1 MVLFIIACRF
11 CALRGA
17 KTTRKKLKMTGK
29 QKSYIHTW
37 AVAKEYR
44 MFVVLFEVVP
54 HVTQMQQYLEL
65 AKLLRPE
72 LEQIHGFID
81 NERFAN
87 IHNPNHILSLSTWS
101 DEKALIRWRTHA
113 QHHQI
118 QAQGRELI
126 FADYRLRVGEIT
138 ADSLPPRGYQ
148 VREQR
153 FDATEIGSAKLISVI
168 ELEPS
173 TGDTTLD
180 NHVTYAATIDPARAP
195 AGWIESEQFTSIYHP
210 GKLVMLTGW
219 KDAQAAQAWH
229 TGQIAPIKHPALRS
243 RFVRVIR
250 AYGMRDRGE
259 APQYY
264 PDVPSTAVIW

>member
-1 MVLFIIACRF
+1 MDI
-11 CALRGA
+11 G
-17 KTTRKKLKMTGK
+17 LKNAHHSRE
-29 QKSYIHTW
+29 QPARSIY
-37 AVAKEYR
+37 
-44 MFVVLFEVVP
+44 MFVVLFEVFP
-54 HVTQMQQYLEL
+54 HATQMQQYLEL

-72 LEQIHGFID
+72 LEQIRGFID

-87 IHNPNHILSLSTWS
+87 IDNSNHILSLSTWS

-118 QAQGRELI
+118 QAQGRERI
-126 FADYRLRVGEIT
+126 FADYRLRVGEVT
-138 ADSLPPRGYQ
+138 ADSVPPHGYQ
-148 VREQR
+148 VRQQR
-153 FDATEIGSAKLISVI
+153 FDATETNSAKLISLI

-173 TGDTTLD
+173 AGDTTLD
-180 NHVTYAATIDPARAP
+180 NQVIHATTIDPARVP

-210 GKLVMLTGW
+210 GKLAMLTGW
-219 KDAQAAQAWH
+219 NDAQAARAWH
-229 TGQIAPIKHPALRS
+229 TAQIAPIKHLALRS

-264 PDVPSTAVIW
+264 PDVPPTAAIW